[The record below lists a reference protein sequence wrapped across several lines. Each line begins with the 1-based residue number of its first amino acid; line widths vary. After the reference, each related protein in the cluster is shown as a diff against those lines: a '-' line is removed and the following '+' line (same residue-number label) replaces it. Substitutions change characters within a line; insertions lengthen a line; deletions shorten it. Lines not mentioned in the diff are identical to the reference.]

1 MMEPLPQPP
10 FHGYNE
16 ILNIGENFL
25 VPMPEH
31 GNQGK
36 FIVSVHSLK
45 FSDMFMRILQFG
57 QESER
62 F

>member
-1 MMEPLPQPP
+1 MEIE
-10 FHGYNE
+10 E
-16 ILNIGENFL
+16 INMKKVKQNLFKIPKARPSE
-25 VPMPEH
+25 
-31 GNQGK
+31 
-36 FIVSVHSLK
+36 IVSVHSLK